1 MKSLMGRRGV
11 LAGLG
16 ALAGIGLSRG
26 VAAQPAPGQSKIKPP
41 RLRPGDTVAI
51 ISPAGATYRQE
62 ELDIVIDAVR
72 GLGLIPKVAAH
83 TLERYG
89 YLAGHDRQRAA
100 DINTMFAD
108 SNVAALLP
116 IRGDWG
122 SARVLPYLDYGLIR
136 RNPKVLIGF
145 SDISALLLGITAQ
158 TGLVTFHGPHGLTS
172 WRSDQVVPLRQVL
185 FDGAA
190 LTYRNPPLA
199 EDSDRLMTVRGR
211 IHTITP
217 GQATARLIGG
227 NLSVISGIVGSPY
240 LPDLQ
245 GSILFL
251 EDIGEAP
258 YRIDRMLTQLKLA
271 GLLEQLAGFVFGQ
284 CTACGPG
291 ETYGSLTLEAILE
304 DHIAPLGVP
313 AWSGAWIGHVEPI
326 WTLPIGMPVTIN
338 AEAGRIQMIE
348 AAVA

>member
-1 MKSLMGRRGV
+1 
-11 LAGLG
+11 
-16 ALAGIGLSRG
+16 
-26 VAAQPAPGQSKIKPP
+26 
-41 RLRPGDTVAI
+41 
-51 ISPAGATYRQE
+51 
-62 ELDIVIDAVR
+62 
-72 GLGLIPKVAAH
+72 
-83 TLERYG
+83 
-89 YLAGHDRQRAA
+89 
-100 DINTMFAD
+100 MFAD
-108 SNVAALLP
+108 ASVAALLP

-158 TGLVTFHGPHGLTS
+158 AGLVTFHGPHGLTS
-172 WRSDQVVPLRQVL
+172 WRSDQVMPLRQIL

-190 LTYRNPPLA
+190 LTYRNSPLA
-199 EDSDRLMTVRGR
+199 EDSDRLMAVRGR
-211 IHTITP
+211 IHTITS
-217 GQATARLIGG
+217 GQTTGRLIGG

-258 YRIDRMLTQLKLA
+258 YRVDRMLTQLKLA

-284 CTACGPG
+284 CTACGPS
-291 ETYGSLTLEAILE
+291 ESYGSLTLEAILE
-304 DHIAPLGVP
+304 DHIAPLEIP

-326 WTLPIGMPVTIN
+326 WTLPIGMPITID
-338 AEAGRIQMIE
+338 ADAGTIQMTE